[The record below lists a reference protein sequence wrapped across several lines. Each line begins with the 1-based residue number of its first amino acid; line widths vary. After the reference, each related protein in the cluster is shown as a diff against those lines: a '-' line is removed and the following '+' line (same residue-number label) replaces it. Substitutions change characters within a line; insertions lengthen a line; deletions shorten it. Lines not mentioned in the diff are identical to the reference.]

1 MQKTQ
6 LTDVVLAKI
15 GSRPALPKARLAGI
29 VILALLV
36 FAGMRFYGHLAI
48 EIIAN
53 RHSSSTAPIRISLD
67 GHHLLVPK
75 NLISDKHQRRG
86 GEFSELDLYM
96 RWPALSGFSY
106 EHSVD
111 FNTLNNIVLVS
122 VRASAALLE
131 QSRYLLLT
139 EPGEIGPSGLE
150 LRPFARGKGFGEE
163 VLAVGH
169 SRASDPDAAEYQETE
184 PFVARCFRNEMAG
197 ALSAPCERHLPFV
210 GNLVLVYRFPARLLK
225 EWRVL
230 DEKIGERAQ
239 GLLQDG

>member
-67 GHHLLVPK
+67 GHQLLVPK

-86 GEFSELDLYM
+86 GEFAELDLYM

-122 VRASAALLE
+122 VRSYAAQLE

-139 EPGEIGPSGLE
+139 EPGEIGPWGWS
-150 LRPFARGKGFGEE
+150 FARSLGARALTRRFSQSATAGRQIPMRPNIRRQS
-163 VLAVGH
+163 H
-169 SRASDPDAAEYQETE
+169 SSPGASETKWQ
-184 PFVARCFRNEMAG
+184 V
-197 ALSAPCERHLPFV
+197 PCLLHASGTCHL
-210 GNLVLVYRFPARLLK
+210 
-225 EWRVL
+225 
-230 DEKIGERAQ
+230 
-239 GLLQDG
+239 